1 MIIPNTNE
9 RSYLAKG
16 KLMDHSNSVHD
27 KDRNYFGQLQDY
39 FASHRSLPS
48 YSHMQKMFGLGSKET
63 VSKFV
68 SRMKLQGFLD
78 NAPDK
83 KLIPG
88 RRFFERSLSNS
99 TVQAGALTATYS
111 EGEEQILIDELLIRK
126 PSVTTL
132 IPVRGDSMKDVG
144 IIEGDTLVV
153 EKKPFANIGDIVVA
167 VIDNVFT
174 VKTLGKENDQFV
186 LIPANK
192 DFATIRPKDGFEIF
206 GVVVGQYRTY

>member
-1 MIIPNTNE
+1 MEIQ
-9 RSYLAKG
+9 
-16 KLMDHSNSVHD
+16 NSVYE
-27 KDRNYFGQLQDY
+27 KDRSFFGQLQDY
-39 FASHRSLPS
+39 FASHCSLPS
-48 YSHMQKMFGLGSKET
+48 YSYMQKMFGLGSKDT

-99 TVQAGALTATYS
+99 TVQAGAMTATYS
-111 EGEEQILIDELLIRK
+111 EGEEQVLIDELLIRK
-126 PSVTTL
+126 PSLTTL
-132 IPVRGDSMKDVG
+132 IPVKGDSMKDAG
-144 IIEGDTLVV
+144 ILEGDTLIV
-153 EKKPFANIGDIVVA
+153 EKKPFANEGDIVVA

-174 VKTLGKENDQFV
+174 VKTLGKENGQFV

-192 DFATIRPKDGFEIF
+192 DFATIRPKEGFEIF
-206 GVVVGQYRTY
+206 GIVVGQFRSY

>member
-1 MIIPNTNE
+1 MSDLNHPNE
-9 RSYLAKG
+9 
-16 KLMDHSNSVHD
+16 
-27 KDRNYFGQLQDY
+27 KDRSYFGQLQDY

-83 KLIPG
+83 KLMPG

-99 TVQAGALTATYS
+99 TVQAGAMTATYS
-111 EGEEQILIDELLIRK
+111 EGEEQVLIDELLIRK
-126 PSVTTL
+126 PSLTTL
-132 IPVRGDSMKDVG
+132 IPVRGDSMKDAG
-144 IIEGDTLVV
+144 ILEGDTLIV
-153 EKKPFANIGDIVVA
+153 EKKPFANEGDIVVA

-174 VKTLGKENDQFV
+174 VKTLGKENGQFV

-192 DFATIRPKDGFEIF
+192 DFATIRPKEGFEIF
-206 GVVVGQYRTY
+206 GIVVGQFRSY

>member
-1 MIIPNTNE
+1 MEIQ
-9 RSYLAKG
+9 
-16 KLMDHSNSVHD
+16 NSVHE
-27 KDRNYFGQLQDY
+27 KDRSFFGQLQDY

-48 YSHMQKMFGLGSKET
+48 YSYMQKMFGLGSKDT

-99 TVQAGALTATYS
+99 TVQAGAMTATYS
-111 EGEEQILIDELLIRK
+111 EGEEQVLIDELLISK
-126 PSVTTL
+126 PSLTTL
-132 IPVRGDSMKDVG
+132 IPVRGDSMKDAG
-144 IIEGDTLVV
+144 ILEGDTLIV
-153 EKKPFANIGDIVVA
+153 EKKPFANEGDIVVA

-174 VKTLGKENDQFV
+174 VKTLGNENGQFV

-192 DFATIRPKDGFEIF
+192 DFATIRPKEGFEIF
-206 GVVVGQYRTY
+206 GIVVGQFRSY